1 LPAIEVVPSWEF
13 VGLVE
18 EHVCMVCGGTG
29 EDDSDTG
36 EDEAVLSFPEFSRVI
51 FPELGSLQQSHAYVY
66 VTHHA
71 SRNLQLSGEC
81 QE

>member
-1 LPAIEVVPSWEF
+1 
-13 VGLVE
+13 
-18 EHVCMVCGGTG
+18 MVCGGTG

-36 EDEAVLSFPEFSRVI
+36 EDEAVLRFPEISRVI
-51 FPELGSLQQSHAYVY
+51 FPKLSSLQQSHAYVY